1 MIMATIK
8 QFGGQGL
15 ASSFASI
22 ILESDA
28 EVTSLPIN
36 KVDNTKTPLQNHDK
50 FSVGSE
56 AFCPSSGNAFM
67 LAEAGWIKL

>member
-1 MIMATIK
+1 MATIK

-15 ASSFASI
+15 ASDFASI
-22 ILESDA
+22 ILENDA
-28 EVTSLPIN
+28 EATTLPIN
-36 KVDNTKTPLQNHDK
+36 QADPTKTSLQNHDK

-67 LAEAGWIKL
+67 LTEAGWIKL

>member
-1 MIMATIK
+1 MATIK

-15 ASSFASI
+15 SSNFASI
-22 ILESDA
+22 ILENDA
-28 EVTSLPIN
+28 EVSTLPIN
-36 KVDNTKTPLQNHDK
+36 QVDSTKTSLQNHDK

-67 LAEAGWIKL
+67 LTEAGWIKL

>member
-1 MIMATIK
+1 MATIK

-15 ASSFASI
+15 SSNFASI
-22 ILESDA
+22 ILENDT
-28 EVTSLPIN
+28 EVGALPIN
-36 KVDNTKTPLQNHDK
+36 KVDSAKTPLQNHNK

-67 LAEAGWIKL
+67 LTEAGWIKL

>member
-1 MIMATIK
+1 MATIK

-15 ASSFASI
+15 ASDFASI
-22 ILESDA
+22 ILENDA
-28 EVTSLPIN
+28 EVATLPIN
-36 KVDNTKTPLQNHDK
+36 KDDKTNTPLKNHNK

-67 LAEAGWIKL
+67 LTEAGWIKL

>member
-1 MIMATIK
+1 MIMAKIK

-15 ASSFASI
+15 ASDLASI

-28 EVTSLPIN
+28 EVTALPIN
-36 KVDNTKTPLQNHDK
+36 KVDNSKTPLQNHSI

-67 LAEAGWIKL
+67 LTEAGWIKL